1 MVWVC
6 TFSAVLAEQWRP
18 LVTSDMSGAGV
29 ESGVSETSESPE
41 PGERGRDQG
50 HRIHGMDA
58 SVGGK
63 SGVFW

>member
-1 MVWVC
+1 M
-6 TFSAVLAEQWRP
+6 
-18 LVTSDMSGAGV
+18 

-58 SVGGK
+58 SVGGE
-63 SGVFW
+63 SELNNVNEIRVLLARLRFDAITIMYA

>member
-1 MVWVC
+1 M
-6 TFSAVLAEQWRP
+6 WRP

-29 ESGVSETSESPE
+29 ESGVSETSESPEPE

>member
-1 MVWVC
+1 M
-6 TFSAVLAEQWRP
+6 
-18 LVTSDMSGAGV
+18 

-63 SGVFW
+63 SELNNVNEIRVLLARLRFDAITIMYA

>member
-1 MVWVC
+1 M
-6 TFSAVLAEQWRP
+6 VLAEQCGQCGDHLLAPTCPEPEWR
-18 LVTSDMSGAGV
+18 
-29 ESGVSETSESPE
+29 VSETSESPE